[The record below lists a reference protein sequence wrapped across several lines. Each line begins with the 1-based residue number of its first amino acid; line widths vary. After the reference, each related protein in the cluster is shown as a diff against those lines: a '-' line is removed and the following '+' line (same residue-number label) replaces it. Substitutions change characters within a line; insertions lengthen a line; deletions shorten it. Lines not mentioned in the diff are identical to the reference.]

1 MTFLMIFQSILE
13 ISFPISAHVED
24 GEMNVAY

>member
-1 MTFLMIFQSILE
+1 MMLLMILQSILE
-13 ISFPISAHVED
+13 IYFPISAHVED